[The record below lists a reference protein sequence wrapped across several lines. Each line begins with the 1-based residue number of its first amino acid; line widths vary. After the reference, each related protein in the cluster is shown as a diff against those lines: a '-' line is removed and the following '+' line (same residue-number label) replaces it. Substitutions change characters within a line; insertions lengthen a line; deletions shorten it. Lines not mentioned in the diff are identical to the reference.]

1 MDIQAW
7 LRSLGL
13 ELYYQAFLDND
24 IDPLILPSLTAED
37 LRDIG
42 VASVGH
48 RRKLL
53 DAIEALQAAPAPQD
67 EAPAAAPPAVKP
79 EAERRHLTVLF
90 CDLAGSTE
98 LSARLDPEDMREVI
112 GAYQNAVAGEV
123 ARYEGHIAKFMG
135 DGVLAYFGYPKA
147 HEDDA
152 ERAVR
157 TGLQLVQSIGALGA
171 AGHPL
176 AARVG
181 IATGLV
187 VVGDLV
193 GEGAAQEEAVIGETP
208 NLAARL
214 QALAEPGQ
222 VVISRRTRRLV
233 GGLFELAELE
243 PQRLKGFAEPLAAF
257 QIVGEGRAEGR
268 FEALR
273 GERLT
278 PLVGRE
284 HELGL
289 LIDRWALAK
298 GGEGRVVLLSGEA
311 GIGKSRLTQAL
322 LERIAA
328 EPYVRLRYYCSPYH
342 TNSALHPV
350 TEQLARAAGFAG
362 DDRAGVKLDKLEAL
376 LGRATERASEQAALL
391 AALLS
396 IPSDG
401 RYPPLNLTPQMQ
413 KARTFEALLAQLEGL
428 TTAQPVLMIFEDA
441 HWIDPTTTEL
451 FGQIIDRVTR
461 LPVLLLITFRP
472 GFTPPW
478 SGHAH
483 VASLTLSRLGQRQG
497 AAIIERQTGGKALP
511 SEVMSQILAK
521 TDGVPLFVEELT
533 KTVLESGLLTD
544 AGDHYELAGPLPPL
558 AIPATLHDSLM
569 ARLDRLAPVRE
580 VAQIGAVIGRTFSH
594 ELLAAVAPL
603 PESELGDALT
613 KLIDAE
619 LIFCRGALPEAT
631 YSFKHALVQDAA
643 YQSLLK
649 SRRQQLH
656 AQIAEAMET
665 RFPEAIHAQPEVIA
679 HHFTQAGVVE
689 KALRYWKQAGQ
700 LEMARSA
707 TAEAIAHLNSGLQI
721 LLSLPENEQRD
732 RQELAIQL
740 AMGSAF
746 VAAYGFAAPQ
756 TGQAY
761 ERAREICE
769 RLGDTEALFP
779 VLYGLCLF
787 HLYAADLTS
796 SRAASDRLLE
806 LARTSD
812 DRGRLFF
819 AHRAA
824 GVSHYP
830 AGNLLTAKKHLERAL
845 DLYDPDEHRA
855 PAFIYAFDPKVVC
868 LDYLARTLFPL
879 GLLAQSL
886 RRNEEAIAVA
896 RQTGHRNSLALP
908 LFFGGTLRQLA
919 GDRDAVRA
927 IVEELAALATEAG
940 FRFWFAG
947 ATILRGWVEAT
958 GDGLDDGMQVMEA
971 GIAEWRSSGAEYM
984 VPYFSVLVAQAELEA
999 GRADAAIPRLQAALQ
1014 RIERSNERW
1023 FEPEIHRMAGLA
1035 RLQLE
1040 PDDPGA
1046 AEECFDRA
1054 LKAARENSARLWEL
1068 RAAMDLA
1075 SLWLRQRQAAEVR
1088 DLLAPIYAGF
1098 DAGLDAPDLVR
1109 AANLL
1114 DATSS

>member
-350 TEQLARAAGFAG
+350 TEQLARAAGFAA

-721 LLSLPENEQRD
+721 LLSLPENVQRD

-796 SRAASDRLLE
+796 SRALPTASSSSRGPATTVADCSSRT
-806 LARTSD
+806 AR
-812 DRGRLFF
+812 
-819 AHRAA
+819 
-824 GVSHYP
+824 P
-830 AGNLLTAKKHLERAL
+830 A
-845 DLYDPDEHRA
+845 
-855 PAFIYAFDPKVVC
+855 
-868 LDYLARTLFPL
+868 
-879 GLLAQSL
+879 
-886 RRNEEAIAVA
+886 
-896 RQTGHRNSLALP
+896 
-908 LFFGGTLRQLA
+908 
-919 GDRDAVRA
+919 
-927 IVEELAALATEAG
+927 
-940 FRFWFAG
+940 
-947 ATILRGWVEAT
+947 
-958 GDGLDDGMQVMEA
+958 
-971 GIAEWRSSGAEYM
+971 
-984 VPYFSVLVAQAELEA
+984 
-999 GRADAAIPRLQAALQ
+999 
-1014 RIERSNERW
+1014 
-1023 FEPEIHRMAGLA
+1023 
-1035 RLQLE
+1035 
-1040 PDDPGA
+1040 
-1046 AEECFDRA
+1046 
-1054 LKAARENSARLWEL
+1054 
-1068 RAAMDLA
+1068 
-1075 SLWLRQRQAAEVR
+1075 
-1088 DLLAPIYAGF
+1088 
-1098 DAGLDAPDLVR
+1098 
-1109 AANLL
+1109 
-1114 DATSS
+1114 

>member
-1 MDIQAW
+1 MNIQAW

-53 DAIEALQAAPAPQD
+53 DAIEALQPAPATHG
-67 EAPAAAPPAVKP
+67 ETPAAAPPVVKP
-79 EAERRHLTVLF
+79 EAERRQLTVMF

-98 LSARLDPEDMREVI
+98 LSVRLDPEDMREVI

-157 TGLQLVQSIGALGA
+157 AGLQLVQSIRGLGT

-176 AARVG
+176 VARVG

-214 QALAEPGQ
+214 QTLAEAGQ
-222 VVISRRTRRLV
+222 VVISRGTRRLV

-243 PQRLKGFAEPLAAF
+243 PRRLKGFAEPLAAF
-257 QIVGEGRAEGR
+257 RIVGEGRAEGR

-289 LIDRWALAK
+289 LIDRWLLAQ

-328 EPYVRLRYYCSPYH
+328 EPHVRLRYYCSPYH

-350 TEQLARAAGFAG
+350 IEQLARAAGFAA

-396 IPSDG
+396 LPSDG

-413 KARTFEALLAQLEGL
+413 KARTFAALLAQLEGL
-428 TTAQPVLMIFEDA
+428 TAVQPVLMIFEDT

-451 FGQIIDRVTR
+451 FGQIIDRVAS
-461 LPVLLLITFRP
+461 LSVLLVITFRR

-478 SGHAH
+478 TGHAH
-483 VASLTLSRLGQRQG
+483 VTSLTLSRLGQHQG

-511 SEVMSQILAK
+511 SEVMGQILAK

-533 KTVLESGLLTD
+533 KTVLESGLLID
-544 AGDHYELAGPLPPL
+544 AGDHYELAGPLPSL

-603 PESELGDALT
+603 PEGALSNALA

-619 LIFCRGALPEAT
+619 LIFSFGALPEVT

-665 RFPEAIHAQPEVIA
+665 RLPEAIHTPPEVIA

-700 LEMARSA
+700 LAMARSA
-707 TAEAIAHLNSGLQI
+707 TAEAIAHLSSGLQI
-721 LLSLPENEQRD
+721 VLGLPESEPRD

-756 TGQAY
+756 TAQAY

-769 RLGDTEALFP
+769 RLGDSEALFP

-830 AGNLLTAKKHLERAL
+830 AGNLLTAREHLERAL

-879 GLLAQSL
+879 GQVGQSL
-886 RRNEEAIAVA
+886 RRNDEAIAEA
-896 RQTGHRNSLALP
+896 RRTGHRNSLALP

-927 IVEELAALATEAG
+927 MVEELEALATEAG

-958 GDGLDDGMQVMEA
+958 RDRLNEGMRVMEA
-971 GIAEWRSSGAEYM
+971 GIAEWRHSGAEFM

-999 GRADAAIPRLQAALQ
+999 GRADAAIARLRAAIQ
-1014 RIERSNERW
+1014 QIERSNERW
-1023 FEPEIHRMAGLA
+1023 FEPEVHRTAGLA
-1035 RLQLE
+1035 RLQLAL
-1040 PDDPGA
+1040 DDPSP
-1046 AEECFDRA
+1046 AEACFDRA
-1054 LKAARENSARLWEL
+1054 LKAARQSSARMWEL

-1075 SLWLRQRQAAEVR
+1075 SLWLKEGKPAEVR
-1088 DLLAPIYAGF
+1088 DLLTPIYAGF
-1098 DAGLDAPDLVR
+1098 DEGLDAPDLVR